1 MNLEKI
7 KVIDSSSLE
16 FIEQK
21 RRSKCSVYAPGA
33 QKKIFWLSSRTPRIS
48 FNVMSKTYL
57 IKIGYL
63 FKMLYLII
71 NRL

>member
-33 QKKIFWLSSRTPRIS
+33 QKKPFGYR
-48 FNVMSKTYL
+48 VVHH
-57 IKIGYL
+57 GYL
-63 FKMLYLII
+63 LMSCP
-71 NRL
+71 RLT